1 MVITR
6 DMVADKIVQYLQHKI
21 KLEALVDWAERVI
34 MEEDLED
41 NYFDQINEV
50 IMRLGLSDV
59 QAFGLSIDDC
69 EILLNKL
76 GYTAKVNVELSLL
89 E

>member
-1 MVITR
+1 MT
-6 DMVADKIVQYLQHKI
+6 
-21 KLEALVDWAERVI
+21 LVDWAERVI

-50 IMRLGLSDV
+50 IMHLGLSDV
-59 QAFGLSIDDC
+59 QAAFGLSIDDC
-69 EILLNKL
+69 ETLLNKL

>member
-1 MVITR
+1 MT
-6 DMVADKIVQYLQHKI
+6 
-21 KLEALVDWAERVI
+21 LVDWAERVI

-50 IMRLGLSDV
+50 IMHLSLSDV

-69 EILLNKL
+69 ETLLNKL